1 MGQIFVEVK
10 INKHILSIM
19 KEVIAMKNTG
29 ANKEKTKL
37 FYSVKELAE
46 ILMVSKSCIYC
57 KIEAKEFPSKRVGR
71 RVLVPAE
78 FVRAYIN
85 AA

>member
-10 INKHILSIM
+10 KYKHILSIM
-19 KEVIAMKNTG
+19 KEVSAMKNTG

-46 ILMVSKSCIYC
+46 ILMVSKSFIYC
-57 KIEAKEFPSKRVGR
+57 KIEAKEFPSKRLGR
-71 RVLVPAE
+71 RVLIPAT
-78 FVRAYIN
+78 FVTKLL

>member
-10 INKHILSIM
+10 KYKHILSIM

-29 ANKEKTKL
+29 TNKEKTKL

-46 ILMVSKSCIYC
+46 ILMVSKSFIYC
-57 KIEAKEFPSKRVGR
+57 KIEAKEFPAKRLGR
-71 RVLVPAE
+71 RVIIPAT
-78 FVRAYIN
+78 FVTKLL

>member
-10 INKHILSIM
+10 KYKHILSIM
-19 KEVIAMKNTG
+19 KEVIDMKNTG

-46 ILMVSKSCIYC
+46 ILMVSKSFIYC
-57 KIEAKEFPSKRVGR
+57 KIEAKEFPSKRLGR
-71 RVLVPAE
+71 RVLIPAT
-78 FVRAYIN
+78 FVTKLL